1 MDNNKLVVK
10 LLSHIGTDAE
20 VDKVLAEACLALMEE
35 PEEKPKEKPKAKAK
49 PKAKPK
55 ASKFD
60 MGKLKALLDGGWSV
74 SKIADEMGVSQQTVY
89 NKMKTLQEQENEL

>member
-49 PKAKPK
+49 PKA
-55 ASKFD
+55 SKFD

-74 SKIADEMGVSQQTVY
+74 SKIADEMRVSQQTVY
-89 NKMKTLQEQENEL
+89 NKMKTLQEAK